1 MINLTIDTKKCTSEL
16 LLRDTFDKFTF
27 ISGDITTF
35 STFRIDGYLH
45 KDFYEES
52 PEHNYGVWSDYRNF
66 CFSIIKGKRT
76 PLNFKFV
83 FALSSDQVN
92 QIITEFNLD
101 FSPENIQGLYLNF
114 HYDGTTLTCTT
125 GTALSFFTLDKS
137 LEHALDKWLES
148 FFTKHEINW
157 EPVL

>member
-1 MINLTIDTKKCTSEL
+1 MIHLTIDTKKCMSEL
-16 LLRDTFDKFTF
+16 LLRDTFDEFSF

-35 STFRIDGYLH
+35 STFHIDGYLH

-52 PEHNYGVWSDYRNF
+52 PDREYGLWIEYRNF

-83 FALSSDQVN
+83 FALSKEMVTT
-92 QIITEFNLD
+92 IIQDAALD
-101 FSPENIQGLYLNF
+101 FVPENIQGLYLNF
-114 HYDGTTLTCTT
+114 QYDGTTLTCTT
-125 GTALSFFTLDKS
+125 GTSLKIFTLDKS
-137 LEHALDKWLES
+137 LEHALDKWAEK
-148 FFTKHEINW
+148 FFTAHEIKW